1 MCIRDRLCADI
12 VPRMDVPTLMGVTEP
27 LVAGGCAWPAGATPA
42 VEGGVACDPAAPPA
56 EEDAFWPI
64 RSSGLREAALRPSA
78 RCRST

>member
-1 MCIRDRLCADI
+1 MNGRAHAHGSHRTA
-12 VPRMDVPTLMGVTEP
+12 RR
-27 LVAGGCAWPAGATPA
+27 GCVWPAGATPA